1 MKAVLESE
9 QQRLDTFCMVIES
22 HLNGKTAGDKPGLES
37 SDYEMIDMRRHS
49 RQSESAQERQR
60 YKDALKELYSFTFVI
75 EDEGEEE
82 VYPVG
87 KFGVAHPR
95 SPEIPLVLDWRS
107 EVAMRASMFNGETI
121 ETPGGDIV
129 GMTQLELD
137 RRQRRVIQANHRRA
151 PKRQSSSLT
160 KRFTE
165 QIKSTFKKP
174 ETVPEVPEESFM
186 EQELTK
192 KQKDRSIDGFIATRQ
207 AEQNHIIQ
215 APVNTYMIVQGAAGT
230 GKSLT
235 ALHRM
240 SYLQYQDERRKML
253 YLAPNEATIHQLL
266 KDAEHLQIQSVS
278 TMTFDDFAVQL
289 NKKFLNQNGHL
300 ELLPLYESSHLIK
313 WVDEALAEWNEDIC
327 ETLFSY
333 EPIHE
338 LVNLHERAIDIW
350 MSGKG
355 TFHEKRLRIL
365 QTIRSEL
372 EKIHILNK
380 QDYEQE
386 YIETASTW
394 TKYLYDEKRQ
404 KLSELMKE
412 SFENRLLS
420 EKKKREAFL
429 NFWSD
434 ILRIDAETVWKMLKN
449 PLMLDHMKVDV
460 DETLLKAWH
469 KYKSPTRLD
478 LFLWMYLHYETNGY
492 PEKWS
497 HLFVDEAQTLRP
509 LDLMVLEKICHGMTV
524 FGDTLQSYQELD
536 MESWDAIQTNGTSKW
551 HIEYLTKAFRT
562 TKPIINFAKEILY
575 DSDHDTTWIDPFNR
589 DGQPIEFLVTKKSR
603 EIKDVLARWREQQF
617 TICIITPTLERAQ
630 FLHAKLNLRTQIIL
644 SDTTKVGDEIVISTV
659 DYLRGME
666 FDAVLLMDVDQ
677 DSYPEFPQEARR
689 LYVSLTRALHE
700 VVVHTTEEY
709 SSLFRSIVFNN
720 RKRKQVQI

>member
-1 MKAVLESE
+1 MKAVLENE
-9 QQRLDTFCMVIES
+9 QQRLDHFCMVIES
-22 HLNGKTAGDKPGLES
+22 HLNGNTAGDKPGLES
-37 SDYEMIDMRRHS
+37 SDYEMIDMRGHS

-82 VYPVG
+82 IYPVG

-107 EVAMRASMFNGETI
+107 EMAMRASMFNGETI

-137 RRQRRVIQANHRRA
+137 RRQRRVVQANHRRA

-174 ETVPEVPEESFM
+174 ETVPDVSQESFM

-278 TMTFDDFAVQL
+278 TMAFDEWLKTGSSKDFSASIVQ
-289 NKKFLNQNGHL
+289 
-300 ELLPLYESSHLIK
+300 ELLPLYQGHDLF
-313 WVDEALAEWNEDIC
+313 EWADAAIEEWYDDVAV
-327 ETLFSY
+327 LLRRY
-333 EPIHE
+333 EPIKALE
-338 LVNLHERAIDIW
+338 DLHERALAIW
-350 MSGKG
+350 FGQERSGPAQ
-355 TFHEKRLRIL
+355 TERIL
-365 QTIRSEL
+365 QMMRSES
-372 EKIHILNK
+372 ERTAILNK
-380 QDYEQE
+380 EKYENELITDMQRWSGDLDSTKTRTLEQIMQE
-386 YIETASTW
+386 NLKRQLAR
-394 TKYLYDEKRQ
+394 EKREHLQ
-404 KLSELMKE
+404 LIDFWKKTTKLEAATIWSIMKQPGRLVYLKKSQTEELLEM
-412 SFENRLLS
+412 
-420 EKKKREAFL
+420 
-429 NFWSD
+429 
-434 ILRIDAETVWKMLKN
+434 
-449 PLMLDHMKVDV
+449 
-460 DETLLKAWH
+460 WH
-469 KYKSPTRLD
+469 KLKRPTELD
-478 LFLWMYLHYETNGY
+478 RFFWMYLHYETTGY
-492 PEKWS
+492 PDKWS
-497 HLFVDEAQTLRP
+497 HLFVDEGQTLRP
-509 LDLMVLEKICHGMTV
+509 LDIFVLEKLCHGMTV
-524 FGDTLQSYQELD
+524 FGDTLQSYRSLE
-536 MESWDAIQTNGTSKW
+536 MTSWEQIKTHGKSNWTV
-551 HIEYLTKAFRT
+551 EYLTKTFRT
-562 TKPIINFAKEILY
+562 AKPIVKVAKEILH
-575 DSDHDTTWIDPFNR
+575 DAGHDTSWIDPFDR
-589 DGQPIEFLVTKKSR
+589 TGKPVTYLRTKKSNELR
-603 EIKDVLARWREQQF
+603 TLLRQWQNEGF
-617 TICIITPTLERAQ
+617 SICIITPTMERAS
-630 FLHAKLNLRTQIIL
+630 FLHTKLQLETQLIR
-644 SDTTKVGDEIVISTV
+644 SETTKVNNQIIISTI

-666 FDAVLLMDVDQ
+666 FDAVLLLDVNE
-677 DSYPEFPQEARR
+677 STYPEDAKEARR

-700 VVVHTTEEY
+700 VIIHTTNEF
-709 SSLFRSIVFNN
+709 SPLLSDQRQRLVIN
-720 RKRKQVQI
+720 R

>member
-1 MKAVLESE
+1 MRVTVVIE
-9 QQRLDTFCMVIES
+9 QEQKRLNDFCSVIES
-22 HLNGKTAGDKPGLES
+22 HLTGKTTREKPGLES
-37 SDYEMIDMRRHS
+37 SDYEMIDMRGHS

-82 VYPVG
+82 IYPVG

-174 ETVPEVPEESFM
+174 STFPDVPQDSFM

-278 TMTFDDFAVQL
+278 TMAFDEWLKTGSSKDFSASVVQ
-289 NKKFLNQNGHL
+289 
-300 ELLPLYESSHLIK
+300 ELLPLYQGHDLF
-313 WVDEALAEWNEDIC
+313 EWADAAIEEWYDDVAV
-327 ETLFSY
+327 LLRRY
-333 EPIHE
+333 EPIKALEDLHKRALAIWFGQERPGPAQTERILQMMRSESERLSILNKEQYQKDLIEGLKRWASELNAVKARDLEKLMHE
-338 LVNLHERAIDIW
+338 S
-350 MSGKG
+350 M
-355 TFHEKRLRIL
+355 EKRLTR
-365 QTIRSEL
+365 
-372 EKIHILNK
+372 
-380 QDYEQE
+380 
-386 YIETASTW
+386 
-394 TKYLYDEKRQ
+394 EKREHLQ
-404 KLSELMKE
+404 LIDFWKKTTKLEAATIWSIMKQPGRLVYLKKSQPEELLEM
-412 SFENRLLS
+412 
-420 EKKKREAFL
+420 
-429 NFWSD
+429 
-434 ILRIDAETVWKMLKN
+434 
-449 PLMLDHMKVDV
+449 
-460 DETLLKAWH
+460 WH
-469 KYKSPTRLD
+469 KLKRPTELD
-478 LFLWMYLHYETNGY
+478 RFFWMYLHYETTGY
-492 PEKWS
+492 PDKWS
-497 HLFVDEAQTLRP
+497 HLFVDEGQTLRP
-509 LDLMVLEKICHGMTV
+509 LDIFVLEKLCHGMTV
-524 FGDTLQSYQELD
+524 FGDTLQSYRLLE
-536 MESWDAIQTNGTSKW
+536 MTSWEPVKTHGQSNWT
-551 HIEYLTKAFRT
+551 IEYLTKTFRT
-562 TKPIINFAKEILY
+562 AKPIVDLAKALLADAGHET
-575 DSDHDTTWIDPFNR
+575 SWIDPFERN
-589 DGQPIEFLVTKKSR
+589 GKPVELLKSKKSR
-603 EIKDVLARWREQQF
+603 ELKELLSRWRKEEYS
-617 TICIITPTLERAQ
+617 ICIITPTMERAS
-630 FLHAKLNLRTQIIL
+630 FLHSKLQLPTQLIQ
-644 SDTTKVGDEIVISTV
+644 SETTKVSDDIIISTI

-666 FDAVLLMDVDQ
+666 FDAVLMMDVD
-677 DSYPEFPQEARR
+677 DMNYFDTPQEVRR

-700 VVVHTTEEY
+700 VVLHTTNEY
-709 SSLFRSIVFNN
+709 SLLLADQLLEV
-720 RKRKQVQI
+720 